1 MMDRIDRDL
10 LTHLIAE
17 GRATYQELGRV
28 VRLSPNTVA
37 DRVRRLRAS
46 GVLTGFHAQLDLSI
60 LGRSLCMLS
69 DIRLRT
75 GLDRGEFESGL
86 AEVPQ
91 VIAAMRVT
99 GEYDYEL
106 RIICAHAAEFET
118 VVDVLKRDHGVRE
131 LRSRLMLHEVPLG
144 PGTLVHQPLPH

>member
-1 MMDRIDRDL
+1 MDRIDRDL

-17 GRATYQELGRV
+17 GRVTYQELGRA

-37 DRVRRLRAS
+37 DRVRRLRAA
-46 GVLTGFHAQLDLSI
+46 GVLTGFHAQLDLAV

-69 DIRLRT
+69 DIRLRS
-75 GLDRGEFESGL
+75 GLDRGVFESGL

-91 VIAAMRVT
+91 VIAGMRVT

-106 RIICAHAAEFET
+106 RIVCAHAAEFET

-144 PGTLVHQPLPH
+144 AATLVHQPLPH